1 MSQHVMYCVHLK
13 VFVFR
18 FLDGA
23 ETAFHISDAR
33 KSLTVE

>member
-13 VFVFR
+13 VFVFC